1 MLSLTK
7 KVKCPQCNEEIVI
20 SGDTLAKAVERAK
33 KIGLFSLAF
42 RHKDHVVLIYID
54 EKGGIRGVETA
65 PLVKVEKPVFL
76 KFDIIPVPKPKEK
89 MPSLNK
95 LSNEEL
101 AVLTWCDGQ
110 TTLSEI
116 AEALSMPYDLVKAI
130 VESLYGAGYLKELK
144 EVVTK

>member
-54 EKGGIRGVETA
+54 EKGGIIFFGDT
-65 PLVKVEKPVFL
+65 
-76 KFDIIPVPKPKEK
+76 KE
-89 MPSLNK
+89 
-95 LSNEEL
+95 
-101 AVLTWCDGQ
+101 
-110 TTLSEI
+110 
-116 AEALSMPYDLVKAI
+116 
-130 VESLYGAGYLKELK
+130 YLKYKKKILDK
-144 EVVTK
+144 N